1 MSAREDVGAGCRRG
15 RAELRDAYRFWFA
28 SRSEPELH
36 DWVNEKDKDKKIR
49 MQVTDEI
56 KFAIDRYYFS

>member
-1 MSAREDVGAGCRRG
+1 
-15 RAELRDAYRFWFA
+15 L
-28 SRSEPELH
+28 EPELH
-36 DWVNEKDKDKKIR
+36 DWVNESDKDKKMA

>member
-1 MSAREDVGAGCRRG
+1 MRPIRG
-15 RAELRDAYRFWFA
+15 GDQLYCD
-28 SRSEPELH
+28 SLTLEPELH
-36 DWVNEKDKDKKIR
+36 DWVNESDKDKKMA

>member
-1 MSAREDVGAGCRRG
+1 MSGRRRG
-15 RAELRDAYRFWFA
+15 LGCLGRNGRLIGFA
-28 SRSEPELH
+28 FCFRSEPELH

>member
-1 MSAREDVGAGCRRG
+1 MDCGCLWWNG
-15 RAELRDAYRFWFA
+15 RLIGFVFA
-28 SRSEPELH
+28 FHSEPELH

>member
-1 MSAREDVGAGCRRG
+1 MGAGVQGRLGGERG
-15 RAELRDAYRFWFA
+15 GLSFRVTF
-28 SRSEPELH
+28 RSEPELH